1 MTLIELNTCS
11 SERAFTWF
19 NQCCAADKWCQSML
33 AKRPFA
39 SLETL
44 VQAAEQMWAAC
55 NNDDYLQA
63 FEGHPMI
70 GDVASLRKKYALT
83 QSLASHEQ
91 SGVQG
96 ADEATLA
103 ALHELNQQYLAKHGF
118 IFIICATGLSAE
130 AMLDALRQ
138 RFDHDTATE
147 IELAAIEQLKITLL
161 RIHKGLAE

>member
-1 MTLIELNTCS
+1 MTLNELNTCNNKL
-11 SERAFTWF
+11 AFTWF
-19 NQCCAADKWCQSML
+19 NQCCAADTWCQSML

-39 SLETL
+39 SLEALAKT
-44 VQAAEQMWAAC
+44 AEQTWAEC
-55 NNDDYLQA
+55 NDTDYLQA

-70 GDVASLRKKYALT
+70 GDVASLRKKYAST
-83 QSLASHEQ
+83 QGLASHEQ

-96 ADEATLA
+96 ADEATLT
-103 ALHELNQQYLAKHGF
+103 ALHALNQKYLAKHGF
-118 IFIICATGLSAE
+118 IFIICATGLSAQ

-147 IELAAIEQLKITLL
+147 IELAALEQLKITLL

>member
-11 SERAFTWF
+11 SEHALTWF
-19 NQCCAADKWCQSML
+19 KQCCAADTWCQNML
-33 AKRPFA
+33 AQRPF
-39 SLETL
+39 SRVEDL
-44 VQAAEQMWAAC
+44 VEAAEQTWAAC
-55 NNDDYLQA
+55 NDADFLQA
-63 FEGHPMI
+63 FEAHPMI
-70 GDVASLRKKYALT
+70 GDVASLRKKYAST

-96 ADEATLA
+96 ADETTLA

-118 IFIICATGLSAE
+118 IFIICATGLSAQ

-138 RFDHDTATE
+138 RFSHDTARE